1 MVEIAF
7 LIIAIALAAFLIAL
21 IPTLLRTRHVVKEVE
36 ETVAVLRTDINVT
49 LHQTNEI
56 LAKANVLVED
66 VNEKV
71 QTIDPLFV
79 AVAELSE
86 SVSDLNTEARYLG
99 AKASAAGASVGKAGS
114 AFAIGK
120 GCFKTIGKKTRKIRR
135 SFMSKFL
142 NTLIIG
148 AASGAA
154 AAYFFTTEKGKAVK
168 ARIDEEIASFKE
180 DPKAYQNQVVEKVS
194 DYKELAVDTF
204 QDYKTKFENGDIT
217 ATDLTKAVQ
226 EKTAQVA
233 DFAKESFELI
243 KEKTAQVTPEQAN
256 VKAETKAIVDDIF
269 IDIKDISEEVAESN

>member
-1 MVEIAF
+1 
-7 LIIAIALAAFLIAL
+7 
-21 IPTLLRTRHVVKEVE
+21 
-36 ETVAVLRTDINVT
+36 
-49 LHQTNEI
+49 
-56 LAKANVLVED
+56 
-66 VNEKV
+66 
-71 QTIDPLFV
+71 
-79 AVAELSE
+79 
-86 SVSDLNTEARYLG
+86 
-99 AKASAAGASVGKAGS
+99 
-114 AFAIGK
+114 
-120 GCFKTIGKKTRKIRR
+120 
-135 SFMSKFL
+135 MSKFL

-148 AASGAA
+148 ATSGAA

-269 IDIKDISEEVAESN
+269 VDDIFIDIKDISEEVAESN

>member
-1 MVEIAF
+1 
-7 LIIAIALAAFLIAL
+7 
-21 IPTLLRTRHVVKEVE
+21 
-36 ETVAVLRTDINVT
+36 
-49 LHQTNEI
+49 
-56 LAKANVLVED
+56 
-66 VNEKV
+66 
-71 QTIDPLFV
+71 
-79 AVAELSE
+79 
-86 SVSDLNTEARYLG
+86 
-99 AKASAAGASVGKAGS
+99 
-114 AFAIGK
+114 
-120 GCFKTIGKKTRKIRR
+120 
-135 SFMSKFL
+135 MSKFL

-233 DFAKESFELI
+233 DF
-243 KEKTAQVTPEQAN
+243 EKRALNSSRKKQL
-256 VKAETKAIVDDIF
+256 K
-269 IDIKDISEEVAESN
+269 